1 MPHRFIPLLLI
12 LLSAPFLRAGDEI
25 PIWLGLAPGTEDR
38 ADEEFITNERFQKV
52 YQPSL
57 TVHLPP
63 QELATGAA
71 VLICPGG
78 GYHHLAIFKEG
89 HHTAAWLNSLGIT
102 AFVLKYRLDAD
113 EALQDS
119 LQAMRMIRA
128 NAEQWHIDP
137 DKLGLMGF
145 SAGGHLLLNTVSHA
159 EPGTKPDFLVVM
171 YPVTKDIDLQTAFP
185 ANASPSIVFGA
196 SDDTTTPPANAISVY
211 QSVLSADQ
219 PAELHLYET
228 GGHGFGLGLYRGPV
242 IDWTDR
248 CEIWFRGRGLL
259 EAPARP

>member
-1 MPHRFIPLLLI
+1 MNPLSYVSLFALLFA
-12 LLSAPFLRAGDEI
+12 SAIQAAEEI
-25 PIWLGLAPGTEDR
+25 PIWPGLAPGTENR
-38 ADEEFITNERFQKV
+38 PNEETITNERFRNI

-63 QELATGAA
+63 RELATGAS

-78 GYHHLAIFKEG
+78 GYRHLAIFKEG
-89 HHTAAWLNSLGIT
+89 HHTSSWLNSLGIT
-102 AFVLKYRLDAD
+102 AFVLKYRLNED

-119 LQAMRMIRA
+119 LQAMRYIRQNA
-128 NAEQWHIDP
+128 NRWQIDP
-137 DKLGLMGF
+137 NKLGLMGF

-159 EPGTKPDFLVVM
+159 DASAKPNFLVVM
-171 YPVTKDIDLQTAFP
+171 YPVTRGIDLETAFP
-185 ANASPSIVFGA
+185 ANASPTIVFGA

-211 QSVLSADQ
+211 QSVLSAGH
-219 PAELHLYET
+219 PTELHLYET

-248 CEIWFRGRGLL
+248 CEVWFEKRGLL
-259 EAPARP
+259 TPPEKN